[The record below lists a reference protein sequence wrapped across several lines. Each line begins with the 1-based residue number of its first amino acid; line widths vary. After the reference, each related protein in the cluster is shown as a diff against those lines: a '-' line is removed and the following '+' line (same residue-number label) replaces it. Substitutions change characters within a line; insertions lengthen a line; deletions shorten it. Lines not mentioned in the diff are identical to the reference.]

1 MSAQNGSNNTSTRI
15 EGTEL
20 VMERFFNAPP
30 ELVYAMYTEPQHLQ
44 NWWGPNGW
52 KTENLQM
59 DVRPGGIW
67 HYCMRSEDGQ
77 ESWGK
82 ALYEKVEK
90 PHLLVYTDKFSDE
103 AGNDAQG
110 FPAMKII
117 DEFVEEENG
126 TLLVSRTVFDS
137 EEDLRKVTDM
147 GAVEGTMESFDRLEH
162 YLEQT

>member
-1 MSAQNGSNNTSTRI
+1 MSAHNGSNSTSTRV

-30 ELVYAMYTEPQHLQ
+30 ELVYAMYTEPQHIK

-52 KTENLQM
+52 ETENLQM

-67 HYCMRSEDGQ
+67 HYCMRSEDGH
-77 ESWGK
+77 EAWGK

-103 AGNDAQG
+103 EGNDAQG
-110 FPAMKII
+110 FPTMKII

-126 TLLVSRTVFDS
+126 TLIVSRTVFES

-147 GAVEGTMESFDRLEH
+147 GAVEGMTETFDRLEQ
-162 YLEQT
+162 YLGQA